1 MKNAMQYV
9 QFATRKTESEE
20 KTMKNVLAFL
30 TEYKAK
36 KAELEILEEKVKA
49 MKAELE
55 DFIKTNNKPDEKGK
69 YKYICKPYVV
79 TITPCVKT
87 WIDNAILE
95 TVPEAEAFKKQ
106 SPYDRTIVK

>member
-1 MKNAMQYV
+1 
-9 QFATRKTESEE
+9 
-20 KTMKNVLAFL
+20 MKNVLAFL

-36 KAELEILEEKVKA
+36 KAELENLEEKVKA

-55 DFIKTNNKPDEKGK
+55 NFVKANNKPDEKGK
-69 YKYICKPYVV
+69 YKYTCGQYVV
-79 TITPCVKT
+79 TITPCIKT

>member
-1 MKNAMQYV
+1 
-9 QFATRKTESEE
+9 
-20 KTMKNVLAFL
+20 MKNVLAFL

-36 KAELEILEEKVKA
+36 KAELENLEEKVKA

-55 DFIKTNNKPDEKGK
+55 TFIKANNEPDEKGK
-69 YKYICKPYVV
+69 YKYTCGQYVV

-87 WIDNAILE
+87 WIDNAILD

>member
-1 MKNAMQYV
+1 
-9 QFATRKTESEE
+9 
-20 KTMKNVLAFL
+20 MKNVLAFL

-36 KAELEILEEKVKA
+36 KAELESLEEKVKA
-49 MKAELE
+49 MKEEIESFVKA
-55 DFIKTNNKPDEKGK
+55 NNKPDNKGK
-69 YKYICKPYVV
+69 YRYTCGQYTV

-95 TVPEAEAFKKQ
+95 SVPEAENFKKQ